1 MSEFDKIALITG
13 GSRGLGQNTAES
25 LARKGADV
33 IVTYRSAK
41 EEAMSIVARIQA
53 LGRKAAAM
61 QLDLGDV
68 SSFPAF
74 VGEVRRTLRE
84 TWNRDSF
91 NYLVNNAGVGLAAPF
106 AETSEAMFD
115 QLMAVQLKGVYFLT
129 QALLPMLSDGGSIV
143 NLSSDLA
150 RISVPGMSA
159 YAMTKGGLEVL
170 TRYLAKELGHRG
182 ITVNTVA
189 PGATITD
196 FGGGMLRENAD
207 MRTMIAQSTALGR
220 VGEADDI
227 GPAIAN
233 LLSDDSR
240 WITGQRIE
248 ISGGGHL

>member
-1 MSEFDKIALITG
+1 MSESSKIALITG

-25 LARKGADV
+25 LARKGVDV
-33 IVTYRSAK
+33 IVTYRTARD
-41 EEAMSIVARIQA
+41 EALSVVAQIQA

-61 QLDLGDV
+61 SLDLGEV
-68 SSFPAF
+68 SSFKAF
-74 VGEVRRTLRE
+74 VEEVRRTLLQ
-84 TWNRDSF
+84 TWDRDSF
-91 NYLVNNAGVGLAAPF
+91 DYLVNNAGIGLASPF

-115 QLMAVQLKGVYFLT
+115 QLMTVQLKGVYFLT
-129 QALLPMLSDGGSIV
+129 QKLLPLLSDGGSIV
-143 NLSSDLA
+143 NVSSDLA
-150 RISVPGMSA
+150 RICVPGMSA

-170 TRYLAKELGHRG
+170 SRYLAKELGHRG

-189 PGATITD
+189 PGATLTD

-207 MRTMIAQSTALGR
+207 IRNMVAQATALGR
-220 VGEADDI
+220 VGMADDI

-248 ISGGGHL
+248 VSGGSHL